1 MWYFDNHKHFG
12 IVGIMPQMP
21 TLAFEA
27 EAVAYTVCQRYG
39 IETSD
44 YSFGYIAGWSTDKET
59 KELKGSLETI

>member
-21 TLAFEA
+21 MLAFEA

-44 YSFGYIAGWSTDKET
+44 YCFGYICHPQ
-59 KELKGSLETI
+59 